1 MRMLVPY
8 LIVIG
13 FWLLSFGIW
22 RLTVLLMRRRARRQI
37 LAAGVRTKSDALA
50 LFAAVFGVRSVL
62 SGHYLPYPTRNGTSY
77 LSVDCVLLLNGTVA
91 VLRFAPPASA
101 EPGDPVTD
109 NKRDLISL
117 IGIFE
122 KERFPFDPH
131 LENFVIDLTSRASA
145 VSPQPERLS
154 LAEAMKKL
162 RQIERTYPAFS
173 FAERRNIRRAIAKYS
188 VSKRRAAAVNAK
200 LRRR

>member
-1 MRMLVPY
+1 MRVLVPY

-37 LAAGVRTKSDALA
+37 LAA
-50 LFAAVFGVRSVL
+50 GVRSVL

-91 VLRFAPPASA
+91 VLRFAPLASA

-131 LENFVIDLTSRASA
+131 LENFVIDLPSRASA
-145 VSPQPERLS
+145 FSPQPERLS